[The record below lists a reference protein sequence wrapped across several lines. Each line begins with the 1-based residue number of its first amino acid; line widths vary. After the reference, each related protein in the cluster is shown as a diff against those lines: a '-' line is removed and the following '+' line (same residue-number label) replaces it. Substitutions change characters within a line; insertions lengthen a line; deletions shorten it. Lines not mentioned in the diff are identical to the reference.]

1 MQARQNLLT
10 GGVLLG
16 SLWMSSLVIAAEQS
30 SSQTPLV
37 VPQLLSVAE
46 QKQCLKEDEQEFCAE
61 LHMVMDTTSVPWL
74 DHALLARLDMSN
86 KQNKEH
92 SPDLKEHLQQI
103 KQQAE
108 AWMAQSYAD
117 IKEAREADEPY
128 FTGYDHRGSIRF
140 IGQRNHLASF
150 KQFYY
155 GYSGGAHGM
164 YSTSYLLFDLNSHKQ
179 LLLTDVLQRFADAKL
194 LEALRALYQENYADY
209 VETWPSGNLEE
220 QAETLLTDNFVFNEQ
235 GLTFSYPPYILG
247 PYSEGEVR
255 LTLDYGQLKGIL
267 KPEYVLDN

>member
-1 MQARQNLLT
+1 MQALQNLLT

-16 SLWMSSLVIAAEQS
+16 SVWLSSLVIAAEQS

-61 LHMVMDTTSVPWL
+61 LRMVLDSTSLPWL
-74 DHALLARLDMSN
+74 DYVLLARLDLRN
-86 KQNKEH
+86 EQNKEH

-108 AWMAQSYAD
+108 AWMTQSYAD

-128 FTGYDHRGSIRF
+128 YTGYDHRDSIRF

-179 LLLTDVLQRFADAKL
+179 LLLPDILQRFADAKL
-194 LEALRALYQENYADY
+194 LEALRELYQENYADY
-209 VETWPSGNLEE
+209 VEHWLKGSPAE
-220 QAETLLTDNFVFNEQ
+220 QAEILLTDNFVFNEQ
-235 GLTFSYPPYILG
+235 GLTFSYPPYVLG